1 MPDFMWRI
9 ILELN
14 YCGILHENAFEMN
27 LQGMAAEEICS
38 DGVFIEALLFV

>member
-9 ILELN
+9 ILKLLSS
-14 YCGILHENAFEMN
+14 ILHENAFEMN